1 MADNDLKNQLE
12 DLFSD
17 VPFALEPDER
27 EEIPLL
33 REIVSD
39 LLEDEVVIESGPADP
54 TVPEALI
61 SIPAE
66 LETGKRGESSIIEAA
81 VAGPFEGGIPAE
93 AKIAELAR
101 AEVSLHVTE
110 KPEEAKEETRPQA
123 VPICSLEAAPSEQR
137 FRLPNSW
144 SHVLPMLLGL
154 LLLSL
159 LIGLVWLTPIAWSG
173 LRTLYLA
180 VCLVALAITVL
191 QWRFGFSLADA
202 LRKSEADYVEIV
214 NSQSQLEEHMEE
226 LTTANT
232 RLRERVLQFQ
242 KASQV
247 SLAVSPTLEPQKSVQ
262 QAVDLVCDR
271 LDLYYVGLFL
281 IDESGRWAV
290 LRAYTLPRVAGAG
303 DELTV
308 TQGTEHAGE
317 FDHPVLTQAYR
328 LEVGG
333 DSIVGQCTAN
343 LQTLIAPDLDAEVY
357 HRETTLLPD
366 AHSEMVLPLASGG
379 RVIGA
384 LDLQSTQPQ
393 AFGREDMDVFQAMA
407 NQLATV
413 IDNAQT
419 VTELRTR
426 LDAAEEL
433 PRRYRR
439 QQLPEFSVDT
449 GASLYERIRPGVTS
463 FRDKALPN
471 EIQQAMVQQEPVVR
485 ADTSSG
491 SRQAAL
497 VAPITL
503 RGAAIGALGL
513 QAEHGRQW
521 TADEIALVED
531 VTTQVA
537 LAVENVHLFEQTQA
551 ALEESDALYRASRAI
566 ALSHS
571 VDGIVHAIVGSLTS
585 PQVDQCFLGIFDS
598 PGGKLSDDLVIVASW
613 AQKAETLWQ
622 VGTQLSLNQDLMG
635 ERVGRN
641 QPLILSDVAAD
652 ESLPAAKRHALVAA
666 GACSLAIVPL
676 VAVGGW
682 IGVLVMVTSQ
692 VGAITER
699 NLQPYLALAGQAAL
713 AIERSSLFRQTQ
725 EALEE
730 TSMLY
735 RASRAIGSAA
745 SVSEVADVLL
755 SSVAEAGFQ
764 RGLALMRR
772 EVDDKLEIA
781 AGWDRNGH
789 PVQVGAQLDFN
800 YVSPNLT
807 IYSGL
812 AQEDAPSKH
821 RALDGVWRS
830 WVTGGE
836 GAALATIPILFRGS
850 LLGVLL
856 IESRHAGQL
865 SEKALQPFVTLAAQ
879 AAVAIENRR
888 LFEETRRAAEEEAL
902 LNEMLRNL
910 ATALNVHAII
920 QVVRDSLA
928 ELVLFDHMSM
938 ALVNEEMSTLE
949 VFHPVDEQAEDD
961 HNLSEGRI
969 VNLQDTLTAQAINS
983 RKTTVFDLADPSLQ
997 GLEIETL
1004 RQAGAQTCV
1013 IIAIVYG
1020 QEVLGSLSLG
1030 HSSPNAYTIT
1040 NVLLLERVAQLT
1052 AVALENARLFGQL
1065 SQRAVQL
1072 QTAAQVSHAATSILN
1087 LDQLLTET
1095 AELIRDR
1102 FQLYYVGLFMADGAD
1117 EWAVLRAGTGEAGQ
1131 IQLEQKHR
1139 LKIGG
1144 DSMIGW
1150 CMANAKARVALDVGE
1165 EAIRFNNPFLPDTRS
1180 ELALPLIS
1188 RGETIGALSV
1198 QSTSQTAFSREDI
1211 TTLQTMADQLA
1222 NAIQNARFFEQT
1234 QRALT
1239 ETEALYRASQRITTS
1254 PDLPTLYQILV
1265 DEMASRL
1272 GADQCRLTIY
1282 HHEYGYG
1289 EIVAEHPSTSY
1300 RPRAPISIAGNP
1312 AYVILRDSR
1321 GPLAIEDVSAHPAF
1335 VAYEDKEARRN
1346 VRSMLLVPILVRDEL
1361 IGSLEIDYVGGQ
1373 ARTLGEAE
1381 LDFCQTLAGQAAITI
1396 TNMRAFEEQKETA
1409 ERLSEMDKLKT
1420 QFLANMSHELR
1431 TPLNS
1436 IIGFSRVILKGID
1449 GPLTEMQET
1458 DLNAIYTSG
1467 QHLLGLI
1474 NDILDLSKIE
1484 AGKMELNFDEV
1495 DLKPI
1500 IKGVMSSAVGL
1511 VKDRP
1516 IELEQHVP
1524 DDLPNIW
1531 ADATR
1536 LRQVLLN
1543 LVSNATKFTEEGKIT
1558 LTTDYDD
1565 EWITI
1570 SVIDTGVGI
1579 PEEKLETIFEEFTQV
1594 DGSATRGV
1602 GGTGLGLPISRHFV
1616 EMHGGKITVDSQ
1628 LGVGSTFTVTLPTY
1642 TQTEPRMEIAEAR
1655 KEEESSGAAHRVV
1668 LAVDDDPGVISLYR
1682 RYLECE
1688 GYQVVGLTNS
1698 EEVLDR
1704 AVELQPFAI
1713 TLDVLMPAKDGWQ
1726 VLRELKDCS
1735 QTQQI
1740 PIVICSI
1747 VSNEGL
1753 GFSLG
1758 AADYLVKP
1766 VMEKEL
1772 LAALERLDQQ
1782 QEEVEVLV
1790 IDDQADDILLI
1801 RRMLEARHRY
1811 RVIGAD
1817 GGQAGIDLVYQRKP
1831 DIIILDLMMPE
1842 VDGFAVLEAVKR
1854 EQETRDIPVIVI
1866 TAKELKEEEQLQL
1879 TGQVEVLLRKGLFT
1893 EHELLED
1900 LGRALSRIE
1909 SGQPV
1914 SQVSE
1919 L

>member
-1 MADNDLKNQLE
+1 
-12 DLFSD
+12 
-17 VPFALEPDER
+17 
-27 EEIPLL
+27 
-33 REIVSD
+33 
-39 LLEDEVVIESGPADP
+39 
-54 TVPEALI
+54 
-61 SIPAE
+61 
-66 LETGKRGESSIIEAA
+66 
-81 VAGPFEGGIPAE
+81 
-93 AKIAELAR
+93 
-101 AEVSLHVTE
+101 
-110 KPEEAKEETRPQA
+110 
-123 VPICSLEAAPSEQR
+123 
-137 FRLPNSW
+137 
-144 SHVLPMLLGL
+144 
-154 LLLSL
+154 
-159 LIGLVWLTPIAWSG
+159 
-173 LRTLYLA
+173 LA
-180 VCLVALAITVL
+180 V
-191 QWRFGFSLADA
+191 
-202 LRKSEADYVEIV
+202 K
-214 NSQSQLEEHMEE
+214 
-226 LTTANT
+226 
-232 RLRERVLQFQ
+232 
-242 KASQV
+242 
-247 SLAVSPTLEPQKSVQ
+247 
-262 QAVDLVCDR
+262 
-271 LDLYYVGLFL
+271 
-281 IDESGRWAV
+281 
-290 LRAYTLPRVAGAG
+290 
-303 DELTV
+303 
-308 TQGTEHAGE
+308 
-317 FDHPVLTQAYR
+317 
-328 LEVGG
+328 
-333 DSIVGQCTAN
+333 
-343 LQTLIAPDLDAEVY
+343 
-357 HRETTLLPD
+357 
-366 AHSEMVLPLASGG
+366 
-379 RVIGA
+379 
-384 LDLQSTQPQ
+384 
-393 AFGREDMDVFQAMA
+393 
-407 NQLATV
+407 
-413 IDNAQT
+413 
-419 VTELRTR
+419 
-426 LDAAEEL
+426 
-433 PRRYRR
+433 
-439 QQLPEFSVDT
+439 
-449 GASLYERIRPGVTS
+449 
-463 FRDKALPN
+463 
-471 EIQQAMVQQEPVVR
+471 
-485 ADTSSG
+485 
-491 SRQAAL
+491 
-497 VAPITL
+497 
-503 RGAAIGALGL
+503 
-513 QAEHGRQW
+513 
-521 TADEIALVED
+521 
-531 VTTQVA
+531 
-537 LAVENVHLFEQTQA
+537 NVHLFEQTQA

-566 ALSHS
+566 AFADSF
-571 VDGIVHAIVGSLTS
+571 DGIVHAIVGSLTS

-652 ESLPAAKRHALVAA
+652 EGLPAARRDALVAA
-666 GACSLAIVPL
+666 GACSLAIIPL

-692 VGAITER
+692 VRAITER

-764 RGLALMRR
+764 RGLVLMRR

-781 AGWDRNGH
+781 AGWDRNGR
-789 PVQVGAQLDFN
+789 PVQVGAQLDIN
-800 YVSPNLT
+800 QVSPNLT

-821 RALDGVWRS
+821 RALDGVWRR
-830 WVTGGE
+830 WVTDGE
-836 GAALATIPILFRGS
+836 GAALASVPILFRGS
-850 LLGVLL
+850 PLGVLL
-856 IESRHAGQL
+856 IESRHADQL
-865 SEKALQPFVTLAAQ
+865 SEKALQPFVTLVAQ

-888 LFEETRRAAEEEAL
+888 LFEETRRAAEEEAS

-920 QVVRDSLA
+920 QAVRDSLA
-928 ELVLFDHMSM
+928 DLVLFDHMSM
-938 ALVNEEMSTLE
+938 SLVTEEMSTLE

-961 HNLSEGRI
+961 HNLSEGQI
-969 VNLQDTLTAQAINS
+969 VNLQETLAAQVINS
-983 RKTTVFDLADPSLQ
+983 RKTTVFDLTDPNVQ
-997 GLEIETL
+997 GLEIESL

-1013 IIAIVYG
+1013 IIPMVYG
-1020 QEVLGSLSLG
+1020 QDVLGSLSLG
-1030 HSSPNAYTIT
+1030 HSRPNAYTIT

-1052 AVALENARLFGQL
+1052 AIALENARLFGQL
-1065 SQRAVQL
+1065 SQRAMQL

-1095 AELIRDR
+1095 VELIRDR
-1102 FQLYYVGLFMADGAD
+1102 FQLYYVGLFMADGAN

-1131 IQLEQKHR
+1131 MQLEQKHR

-1150 CMANAKARVALDVGE
+1150 CVANAKARVALDVGE
-1165 EAIRFNNPFLPDTRS
+1165 EAIRFDNPFLPGTRS
-1180 ELALPLIS
+1180 ELALPLTS

-1198 QSTSQTAFSREDI
+1198 QSTSQTAFSHEDI

-1222 NAIQNARFFEQT
+1222 NAIQNARLFEQT

-1272 GADQCRLTIY
+1272 GADQCQLTIY

-1289 EIVAEHPSTSY
+1289 EIVAEHRSTTNG
-1300 RPRAPISIAGNP
+1300 PKAPVSMSGNP
-1312 AYVILRDSR
+1312 AYVILRDNQ
-1321 GPLAIEDVSAHPAF
+1321 GPLAIEDVSAHSTF
-1335 VAYEDKEARRN
+1335 VSYSDKEARRD

-1361 IGSLEIDYVGGQ
+1361 IGSLEIDYVGQ
-1373 ARTLGEAE
+1373 ERAFGEAE

-1409 ERLSEMDKLKT
+1409 DRLSEMDKLKT
-1420 QFLANMSHELR
+1420 RFLANMSHELR

-1458 DLNAIYTSG
+1458 DLNAIYNSG

-1495 DLKPI
+1495 DLKPM

-1516 IELEQHVP
+1516 IELVQYVP

-1543 LVSNATKFTEEGKIT
+1543 LVSNATKFTEEGMIT
-1558 LTTDYDD
+1558 LTADYDD

-1570 SVIDTGVGI
+1570 RVIDTGVGI
-1579 PEEKLETIFEEFTQV
+1579 PEEKLENIFEEFTQV

-1616 EMHGGKITVDSQ
+1616 EMHGGKITVNSE
-1628 LGVGSTFTVTLPTY
+1628 LGIGSTFTVTLPTY
-1642 TQTEPRMEIAEAR
+1642 TQTEPKMQLAEAR
-1655 KEEESSGAAHRVV
+1655 QEGASSTAEHGVV

-1698 EEVLDR
+1698 EDVLDR

-1713 TLDVLMPAKDGWQ
+1713 TLDVLMPTKDGWQ
-1726 VLRELKDCS
+1726 VLRELKACS

-1740 PIVICSI
+1740 PIIICSI
-1747 VSNEGL
+1747 VSNEGR

-1772 LAALERLDQQ
+1772 LAALSRLDQQ
-1782 QEEVEVLV
+1782 QQEVEVLV

-1854 EQETRDIPVIVI
+1854 EQDTRNIPVIVI
-1866 TAKELKEEEQLQL
+1866 TAKELKEKEQQQL

-1900 LGRALSRIE
+1900 LGRALSRIG
-1909 SGQPV
+1909 SGQPE
-1914 SQVSE
+1914 S
-1919 L
+1919 